1 VSTTLERPLSA
12 SSDLWGSQEPRFCSV
27 PSADATL
34 GPQAVQFAAEA
45 GLFLDPWQQ
54 MVLKGTMGLVPGGK
68 WAARNVGL
76 LVPRQNGKGSV
87 LEARELFGMFALNEP
102 LIIHSAHRF
111 DTSQEHFLRMRNL
124 IEANPDLDRH
134 IANVYTANGKESI
147 TLKNGC
153 RLKFKARTISGSG
166 RGFSSD
172 LLILDEAMILP
183 EQAVA
188 AMRPT
193 MITRKNPQTWYTS
206 SAGTPE
212 STALWR
218 LVQRGRDKAKRL
230 AYFEWGCALG
240 VDVEDRSEWAAANPG
255 LGHRLPLSELEDEFD
270 NLTPEDFARE
280 HLGIWDEQADNPL
293 ALAWGALVEPN
304 PIDGPPM
311 YALEVAEDRKW
322 SCVAAAG
329 DCPSGTYVEY
339 GAYQKGTGWVLPWF
353 KELASRRRVRV
364 VVQPS
369 SPAGSLIADLE
380 EAQIEVIKASTQ
392 DYAQACGD
400 FFDGVVD
407 RGDVRHGGQEALD
420 IAVGSAV
427 TKRSADAWVWDRR
440 NPKTDISPLAAV
452 TLAAWGHRVHA
463 LTVPNIW

>member
-1 VSTTLERPLSA
+1 
-12 SSDLWGSQEPRFCSV
+12 
-27 PSADATL
+27 
-34 GPQAVQFAAEA
+34 
-45 GLFLDPWQQ
+45 
-54 MVLKGTMGLVPGGK
+54 
-68 WAARNVGL
+68 
-76 LVPRQNGKGSV
+76 
-87 LEARELFGMFALNEP
+87 MFALNEP

-218 LVQRGRDKAKRL
+218 LVKRGRDKAKRL

-240 VDVEDRSEWAAANPG
+240 VDVEDRSQWAGANPG

-280 HLGIWDEQADNPL
+280 HLGIWDEKADNPF
-293 ALAWGALVEPN
+293 ALAWGAWLTERRRSTVRRCTPLRLLRIAPGRVWPLPVTARLVRMSSTA
-304 PIDGPPM
+304 PIRRAPAGCCLGSRSWRP
-311 YALEVAEDRKW
+311 
-322 SCVAAAG
+322 AAG
-329 DCPSGTYVEY
+329 PG
-339 GAYQKGTGWVLPWF
+339 
-353 KELASRRRVRV
+353 R
-364 VVQPS
+364 
-369 SPAGSLIADLE
+369 
-380 EAQIEVIKASTQ
+380 
-392 DYAQACGD
+392 
-400 FFDGVVD
+400 
-407 RGDVRHGGQEALD
+407 
-420 IAVGSAV
+420 GSAV
-427 TKRSADAWVWDRR
+427 VAGRVADFRA
-440 NPKTDISPLAAV
+440 
-452 TLAAWGHRVHA
+452 
-463 LTVPNIW
+463 